1 VTTTHGES
9 TGRIVVGVD
18 GSPSSVSA
26 LRWAGRQAGLTGA
39 VLELVT
45 AWEWPTTYGAPVAFA
60 ADYDPAAGGRQVL
73 DVAEKTLREEH
84 SAIEITTAVVEGHPA
99 PVLVAASRGA
109 ELLVVGCRGHGE
121 FIGMVLGSVSEHC
134 VTNAHC
140 PVLVFRGE
148 D

>member
-39 VLELVT
+39 VLELII

-60 ADYDPAAGGRQVL
+60 ADYDPAAAGRHVL
-73 DVAEKTLREEH
+73 DVAEKTLHEEH
-84 SAIEITTAVVEGHPA
+84 PALDIKTAVVEGHPA

-140 PVLVFRGE
+140 PVLVFR
-148 D
+148 DDD